1 MLLAI
6 DVRNTHTVVGLVS
19 GSGDHAHGQR
29 RVHRPERRPQRLA
42 VVADR
47 SQLPHASII
56 CSNMTVGHTREDG
69 VERPSQKLFRKVQ
82 VERNRLNLD
91 DVEEGDKHF
100 AVPCRLSAG
109 TA

>member
-1 MLLAI
+1 MLP
-6 DVRNTHTVVGLVS
+6 DTFV
-19 GSGDHAHGQR
+19 
-29 RVHRPERRPQRLA
+29 
-42 VVADR
+42 
-47 SQLPHASII
+47 
-56 CSNMTVGHTREDG
+56 
-69 VERPSQKLFRKVQ
+69 K